1 MAESLA
7 RSPASGGDDRA
18 SRTGGGDR
26 RHGAA
31 RRGAATVLAPPTD
44 SGYEA
49 APMPLSVGIVGLPN
63 VGKSTVFNALTAGKA
78 EAANYPFCTID
89 PNVGI
94 VPVPDDRLKRIQ
106 KHIPTQKIIPAI
118 VEIVDIAGL
127 VAGASK
133 GEGLG
138 NKFLANIRETSAI
151 LMMVRCFVDPN
162 VVHVAGGV
170 DPMRDIDVIELELV
184 LADAESVEKRLKKA
198 QSAAKSGGK
207 DAKSE
212 VGLVEKVAAH
222 LDAGKAARTL
232 ALTDDERA
240 LVATWGLL
248 TAKPVLYCCNVGEED
263 LPAGNAWTDAVKAR
277 AATEGAGV
285 VVLCGKIESELAGMT
300 EEEKLEL
307 LSSYGLTEP
316 ALNALARECYRLLGL
331 QSYFTAG
338 EKEVRAWTIRKG
350 ALAPEAAGV
359 IHTDFEKGFIRAN
372 VYNLADLEQYGSEA
386 ALKTAGKLRQEGK
399 QYVVA
404 DGDIMHFLF
413 NV

>member
-1 MAESLA
+1 
-7 RSPASGGDDRA
+7 
-18 SRTGGGDR
+18 
-26 RHGAA
+26 
-31 RRGAATVLAPPTD
+31 
-44 SGYEA
+44 
-49 APMPLSVGIVGLPN
+49 MPLSVGIVGLPN

-94 VPVPDDRLKRIQ
+94 VPVPDDRLKRIE

-127 VAGASK
+127 VEGASK

-151 LMMVRCFVDPN
+151 LMMVRCFVDAN
-162 VVHVAGGV
+162 VVHVSGGV

-184 LADAESVEKRLKKA
+184 LADAESVDKRLKKA

-207 DAKSE
+207 DAKAE
-212 VGLVEKVAAH
+212 VALVEKVAAH
-222 LDAGKAARTL
+222 LDGGRSART
-232 ALTDDERA
+232 APLTDDERA
-240 LVATWGLL
+240 LVAGWGLL
-248 TAKPVLYCCNVGEED
+248 TTKPVLYCCNVGEED
-263 LPAGNAWTDAVKAR
+263 LPAGNAWSDQVKAR
-277 AATEGAGV
+277 AAAEGAGV
-285 VVLCGKIESELAGMT
+285 VVLCGKIEAELAGMSD
-300 EEEKLEL
+300 EEKLEL
-307 LSSYGLTEP
+307 LASYGLKEP
-316 ALNALARECYRLLGL
+316 ALDALAHECYRLLGL

-338 EKEVRAWTIRKG
+338 EKEIRAWTIRKG

-386 ALKTAGKLRQEGK
+386 ALKSAGKLRQEGK
-399 QYVVA
+399 TYVVH

>member
-1 MAESLA
+1 
-7 RSPASGGDDRA
+7 
-18 SRTGGGDR
+18 
-26 RHGAA
+26 
-31 RRGAATVLAPPTD
+31 
-44 SGYEA
+44 
-49 APMPLSVGIVGLPN
+49 MPLSVGIVGLPN

-94 VPVPDDRLKRIQ
+94 VPVPDDRLERIE
-106 KHIPTQKIIPAI
+106 KHIATQKIIPAI

-184 LADAESVEKRLKKA
+184 LADAESVDKRLKKA
-198 QSAAKSGGK
+198 QSAAKAGGK
-207 DAKSE
+207 EARAE
-212 VGLVEKVAAH
+212 VALVEKLAAH
-222 LDAGKAARTL
+222 LDAGKPART
-232 ALTDDERA
+232 APVSDDERA

-248 TAKPVLYCCNVGEED
+248 TVKPVLYCCNVGEED
-263 LPAGNAWTDAVKAR
+263 LPDGNEWTRQVRAR
-277 AATEGAGV
+277 AAAEGAGV
-285 VVLCGKIESELAGMT
+285 VVLCGKIEAELAGMA
-300 EEEKLEL
+300 EAEKREL
-307 LSSYGLTEP
+307 LAAFGLKEP
-316 ALNALARECYRLLGL
+316 ALDALARECYRLLGL

-338 EKEVRAWTIRKG
+338 EKEIRAWTIRKG

-359 IHTDFEKGFIRAN
+359 IHTDFEKGFIRAQ
-372 VYNLADLEQYGSEA
+372 VYSVADLEQHGSEA
-386 ALKTAGKLRQEGK
+386 ALKNVGKLRQEGK
-399 QYVVA
+399 QYVVQ
-404 DGDIMHFLF
+404 DGDVMHFLF